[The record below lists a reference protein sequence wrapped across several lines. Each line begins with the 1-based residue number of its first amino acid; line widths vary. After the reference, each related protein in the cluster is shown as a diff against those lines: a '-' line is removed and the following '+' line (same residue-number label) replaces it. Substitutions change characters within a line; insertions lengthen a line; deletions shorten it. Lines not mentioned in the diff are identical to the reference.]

1 MKKKKAASLE
11 EAISHLR
18 DESVVLIGGFGY
30 GGVPE
35 QLIEGVCGSGLRGL
49 TIVNNNAGTG
59 HTGIARL
66 LEEGCV
72 GKMICSFPFASESHV
87 FKEMYAAGK
96 VDLEV
101 VPQGTMAERMRN
113 AGAGLG
119 GFLTPTGVG
128 TEIAEG
134 KPEFDVDGKKYIL
147 EKPLRGDFALIKAY
161 KVDPRGNLIYRKAAR
176 NFNPVMAMAADFT
189 IAEVGEEVPMDALDP
204 EAIVTPSVYVDCFHV
219 TGG

>member
-11 EAISHLR
+11 AAISNLR
-18 DESVVLIGGFGY
+18 DSSIVLIGGFGY

-35 QLIEGVCGSGLRGL
+35 TLIEGVCDSGLRNL

-66 LEEGCV
+66 LEEGVV

-87 FKEMYAAGK
+87 FKELYAAGK

-134 KPEFDVDGKKYIL
+134 KPEFEIDGKTYIL
-147 EKPLRGDFALIKAY
+147 EKPLRGDFALIKAL
-161 KVDPRGNLIYRKAAR
+161 KADKRGNLVFRKSAR
-176 NFNPVMAMAADFT
+176 NFNPVMAMAAEFT
-189 IAEVGEEVPMDALDP
+189 IAEVAEEVEVGELDP
-204 EAIVTPSVYVDCFHV
+204 ENIVTPSVYVDSYLV

>member
-1 MKKKKAASLE
+1 MKKKQVTSIE
-11 EAISHLR
+11 EAISNLR
-18 DESVVLIGGFGY
+18 DGATVLVGGFGI

-35 QLIEGVCGSGLRGL
+35 NLIEGVCGSGLKDL

-72 GKMICSFPFASESHV
+72 GKMICSFPFAGESHV

-101 VPQGTMAERMRN
+101 VPQGTIAERMRN

-134 KPEFDVDGKKYIL
+134 KPEFEVDGKTYIL
-147 EKPLRGDFALIKAY
+147 EKPLRGDFALIKAH
-161 KVDPRGNLIYRKAAR
+161 KTDPRGNLIYRKAAR

-189 IAEVGEEVPMDALDP
+189 IVEVAEEVPLDGLDP
-204 EAIVTPSVYVDCFHV
+204 EAIVTPGVYVDCYCV
-219 TGG
+219 TG

>member
-1 MKKKKAASLE
+1 MKQKKAASLE
-11 EAISHLR
+11 EAVSHLR
-18 DESVVLIGGFGY
+18 DGATVLIGGFGY

-35 QLIEGVCGSGLRGL
+35 VLIEGICGLGLRNL

-72 GKMICSFPFASESHV
+72 GKIVCSFPFAAESVV
-87 FKEMYAAGK
+87 FKEMYEAGK

-101 VPQGTMAERMRN
+101 VPQGTLAERMRN

-134 KPEFDVDGKKYIL
+134 KPEIEVDGKRYIL
-147 EKPLRGDFALIKAY
+147 EKPLRGDFALIKAF
-161 KVDPRGNLIYRKAAR
+161 KVDPRGNLVYRKAAR

-189 IAEVGEEVPMDALDP
+189 IAEVKEEVPLGGLDP
-204 EAIVTPSVYVDCFHV
+204 EAVVTPSVYVDCYHV
-219 TGG
+219 TG

>member
-1 MKKKKAASLE
+1 MKKKKAATLE
-11 EAISHLR
+11 EAVSHLR
-18 DESVVLIGGFGY
+18 DGATVLIGGFGY

-35 QLIEGVCGSGLRGL
+35 HLIEGICGRGLRNL

-72 GKMICSFPFASESHV
+72 GKIICSFPFAAESVV
-87 FKEMYAAGK
+87 FKDMYEAGK

-101 VPQGTMAERMRN
+101 VPQGTLAERMRN

-128 TEIAEG
+128 TEIAAG
-134 KPEFDVDGKKYIL
+134 KAEHTVDGKRYIM
-147 EKPLRGDFALIKAY
+147 EKPLRGDFALVKAF
-161 KVDPRGNLIYRKAAR
+161 KVDPRGNLVYRKGAR

-189 IAEVGEEVPMDALDP
+189 IAEVKEEVPLGALDP
-204 EAIVTPSVYVDCFHV
+204 EIIVTPSVYVDCYYV
-219 TGG
+219 TG

>member
-1 MKKKKAASLE
+1 MKKKKAATLE
-11 EAISHLR
+11 EAVSHLR
-18 DESVVLIGGFGY
+18 DGATVLIGGFGY

-35 QLIEGVCGSGLRGL
+35 TLIEGICGNGLRGL

-72 GKMICSFPFASESHV
+72 AKIICSFPFAAESHV
-87 FKEMYAAGK
+87 FKEIYAAGK

-101 VPQGTMAERMRN
+101 VPQGTLAERMRN

-134 KPEFDVDGKKYIL
+134 KQEFEIDGKRYIL
-147 EKPLRGDFALIKAY
+147 EKPLGADFALIKAF
-161 KVDPRGNLIYRKAAR
+161 KVDPRGNLVYRKGAR

-189 IAEVGEEVPMDALDP
+189 IAEVAEEVAMGELDP
-204 EAIVTPSVYVDCFHV
+204 EVIVTPSVFVDCYYV
-219 TGG
+219 TG

>member
-1 MKKKKAASLE
+1 MKKKKAATLE
-11 EAISHLR
+11 EAVSHLR
-18 DESVVLIGGFGY
+18 DGATVLIGGFGY

-35 QLIEGVCGSGLRGL
+35 TLIEGICGNGLRDL

-72 GKMICSFPFASESHV
+72 AKIICSFPFASESHV
-87 FKEMYAAGK
+87 FKEIYAAGK

-101 VPQGTMAERMRN
+101 VPQGTLAERMRN

-134 KPEFDVDGKKYIL
+134 KQEFEIDGKRYIL
-147 EKPLRGDFALIKAY
+147 EKPLGADFALIKAF
-161 KVDPRGNLIYRKAAR
+161 KVDPRGNLVYRKGAR

-189 IAEVGEEVPMDALDP
+189 IAEVAEEVAMGELDP
-204 EAIVTPSVYVDCFHV
+204 EVIVTPSVFVDCFYV
-219 TGG
+219 TG

>member
-1 MKKKKAASLE
+1 MKKKQAANLE
-11 EAISHLR
+11 EAVSHLR
-18 DESVVLIGGFGY
+18 DGAVVLVGGFGY

-35 QLIEGVCGSGLRGL
+35 QLIEGICGNGLRNL
-49 TIVNNNAGTG
+49 TIVNNNSGTG

-72 GKMICSFPFASESHV
+72 GKMICSFPFAQESHV

-134 KPEFDVDGKKYIL
+134 KPEFDVEGKRYIL

-161 KVDPRGNLIYRKAAR
+161 KTDPRGNLVYRKAAR

-189 IAEVGEEVPMDALDP
+189 IAEVSEEVPLDTLDP
-204 EAIVTPSVYVDCFHV
+204 EGIVTPGVYVDCYYV
-219 TGG
+219 NGG